1 MCMKWG
7 IPPSVMERLGDRAEI
22 WAHWRYRNIREG
34 QLREK
39 AEFEAKAARGG
50 R

>member
-1 MCMKWG
+1 MKWG
-7 IPPSVMERLGDRAEI
+7 IPPSVMERLEDRVEI
-22 WAHWRYRNIREG
+22 WAHWQYRNIRES

-39 AEFEAKAARGG
+39 AEMEAKSARGG